1 MQTSQTPS
9 LLERIHSR
17 IRARFPLIDRDA
29 QGHPRIYLNSGA
41 GSLMVDTAMEAAATA
56 NRTLN
61 PMPGVVCPG
70 EIETARF
77 HEEVR
82 GIAAD
87 FLNARAA
94 REISFHVSTTAA
106 LFNLAFASRDV
117 IGPQDN
123 LVVTDLDHMANVSSW
138 ETVLGAGGGCE
149 VRRARITDGGMLDID
164 HLLTL
169 VDPRTRV
176 LAMTMASNG
185 LGTVPPL
192 ASIIASAR
200 RKSPEC
206 LVAIDAVHHAL
217 HGSIDVQ
224 ALDCDAL
231 AFSGYKVFG
240 PMLGILWGKAAL
252 LEKLRPYRV
261 ETNKNELPFKF
272 EQGMLNNAALA
283 SLKAALE
290 YLLWIA
296 DETAGPG
303 RSFAGRREKFTFAMS
318 AIADYER
325 RLSRLVLEGFRTLD
339 PARFTPYGITN
350 PDRSAERDPT
360 FAFEIAGQ
368 TALETKQLLWE
379 RHAIQIADGNH
390 YSAAVYRHLRK
401 PALCRASFAHYDT
414 AETVGLFLAALGDI
428 VGSKPSKG
436 GSA

>member
-1 MQTSQTPS
+1 MRNGPTASP
-9 LLERIHSR
+9 LEGIHSR
-17 IRARFPLIDRDA
+17 IRAHFPLIDRDS
-29 QGHPRIYLNSGA
+29 QGRRRTYLNSGA
-41 GSLMVDTAMEAAATA
+41 GSLMVDHAMEAADTA

-70 EIETARF
+70 EVETARF

-87 FLNARAA
+87 FLNARDP

-106 LFNLAFASRDV
+106 LFNLAFALRDV

-138 ETVLGAGGGCE
+138 ETVLGAGRGCE
-149 VRRARITDGGMLDID
+149 VRRAAVTKEGTLDLD
-164 HLLTL
+164 LLLTL

-192 ASIIASAR
+192 AATIALVR

-206 LVAIDAVHHAL
+206 LVVIDAVHHAL
-217 HGSIDVQ
+217 HGPIDVR
-224 ALDCDAL
+224 AIDCDFL

-240 PMLGILWGKAAL
+240 PMLGVLWGRESL
-252 LEKLRPYRV
+252 LERAKPYRV
-261 ETNKNELPFKF
+261 ETNKNEPPYKF

-296 DETAGPG
+296 DEAAGPG
-303 RSFAGRREKFTFAMS
+303 RALARRREKFIFAMS
-318 AIADYER
+318 AIVDYER
-325 RLSRLVLEGFRTLD
+325 QLSRRVLEGFRTLD

-350 PDRSAERDPT
+350 PDRCAERDPT

-368 TALETKQLLWE
+368 TALETKRRLWE
-379 RHAIQIADGNH
+379 HHGIQIADGNH
-390 YSAAVYRHLRK
+390 YSAAVCRHLNK

-414 AETVGLFLAALGDI
+414 TETVDLFLSALEETIGASR
-428 VGSKPSKG
+428 GG
-436 GSA
+436 GSR